1 MYKRQDLES
10 KEVPSSACGWQY
22 SVTGMVQQTLGWGIR
37 TMVQGGYIG
46 SRVSLQTDYP
56 GSYYYVLQVNKSFL
70 KDRFTLSL
78 VASNIF
84 DNERKSKGKKIGA
97 GYVQHFGNVMEYS
110 SVQFSLSYRIGNL
123 RAAVKK
129 VKRGIVNDDVL
140 KE

>member
-1 MYKRQDLES
+1 M
-10 KEVPSSACGWQY
+10 
-22 SVTGMVQQTLGWGIR
+22 TGMVQQTLGWGIR

-97 GYVQHFGNVMEYS
+97 GYVQHFGECHGIFEC
-110 SVQFSLSYRIGNL
+110 SVLVVLPDRELTG
-123 RAAVKK
+123 RGEEGKK
-129 VKRGIVNDDVL
+129 RNC
-140 KE
+140 E